1 MIMYKDMYLK
11 LKFHKE
17 VVIKNLLK
25 KGIYPSNEL
34 ISQEVSELDKR
45 MALFKAYV
53 YQPGTKLNVKELN
66 HNIEMIYKDL
76 NILYEVLYDL
86 AINEYSKLYNF
97 VETHLNSL
105 ESTVDKYV
113 KRAIEETNS
122 TTLGKTLFFQ
132 SNSFDIENN
141 DDKVTINL
149 GTLSLFAGDRIAC
162 FANINNVES
171 SDIKFSFAN
180 TDDVNDFSALAYNH
194 NNDVGVVPGEPSIVK
209 HEVKSGDN
217 FKDTGELKLDNMI
230 IDKKSIYD
238 IYAGKSKILVKDIE
252 TGRNTYYDFP
262 TVNNPLQLDKA
273 SYISF
278 YLLDCENAEFTFNM
292 KPIHTNFSLA
302 DTNVEISED
311 SKKFYI
317 EAQKDFTFYFNI
329 DKGDAF
335 AAKEQGII
343 KNNSLYYYGTKISGD
358 MQVRE
363 YKKDKPINYDVKT
376 IIQSEYINDL
386 KIDSIYIKEL

>member
-11 LKFHKE
+11 LKYHKE
-17 VVIKNLLK
+17 IVIKNLLK

-66 HNIEMIYKDL
+66 HNIEMIYRDL
-76 NILYEVLYDL
+76 NILYEILYDL

-97 VETHLNSL
+97 VETHLNNL
-105 ESTVDKYV
+105 ETTVDKYV

-141 DDKVTINL
+141 DDKVIINL
-149 GTLSLFAGDRIAC
+149 GTLQLFAGDRLAC
-162 FANINNVES
+162 FANINNMES
-171 SDIKFSFAN
+171 SDIKFDFTN
-180 TDDVNDFSALAYNH
+180 TDDINDFSALAYNH
-194 NNDVGVVPGEPSIVK
+194 NNDVGIVPGRPSIIK
-209 HEVKSGDN
+209 HEIKSNDN
-217 FKDTGELKLDNMI
+217 FKDTGEIKLDNMK
-230 IDKKSIYD
+230 IDNKSIYD
-238 IYAGKSKILVKDIE
+238 IYAGKGAIVVKDIA
-252 TGRNTYYDFP
+252 TGIDRYYEFP
-262 TVNNPLQLDKA
+262 TVNNPLRLDRA

-292 KPIHTNFSLA
+292 KPTHTNFSLG
-302 DTNVEISED
+302 DTNVEIKED

-317 EAQKDFTFYFNI
+317 EAEMGFTFYFNI
-329 DKGDAF
+329 DKGEVF
-335 AAKEQGII
+335 ATKEQGII
-343 KNNSLYYYGTKISGD
+343 KNNSLYYYGTKIEGD

-363 YKKDKPINYDVKT
+363 YKKDNPINYDVKAT
-376 IIQSEYINDL
+376 IQSESINDL

>member
-11 LKFHKE
+11 LKYHKE
-17 VVIKNLLK
+17 VVIKNLLR

-66 HNIEMIYKDL
+66 YNIEMIYRDL
-76 NILYEVLYDL
+76 TILYDLLYDL

-97 VETHLNSL
+97 VETHLNNL
-105 ESTVDKYV
+105 ETTVDKYV

-122 TTLGKTLFFQ
+122 TTLGKTLLFQ

-141 DDKVTINL
+141 DDKVIVNL
-149 GTLSLFAGDRIAC
+149 GTLQLFAGDRIAC
-162 FANINNVES
+162 FANINNMES
-171 SDIKFSFAN
+171 SDIKFDFTN

-194 NNDVGVVPGEPSIVK
+194 NNDVGVVPGLPSIVK
-209 HEVKSGDN
+209 HEVKSNDN
-217 FKDTGELKLDNMI
+217 FKDTGELKLDNMTI
-230 IDKKSIYD
+230 VNTSTYD
-238 IYAGKSKILVKDIE
+238 IYAGKNAIQVKDVV
-252 TGRNTYYDFP
+252 TGIDTYYEFP
-262 TVNNPLQLDKA
+262 TVNNPLMLDRA

-278 YLLDCENAEFTFNM
+278 YLLDCENAEFTFNT

-317 EAQKDFTFYFNI
+317 EAERGFTFYFNI
-329 DKGDAF
+329 DKGEAF
-335 AAKEQGII
+335 ACKEQGII
-343 KNNSLYYYGTKISGD
+343 KNNSLFYYGNKISGD

-363 YKKDKPINYDVKT
+363 YKKDKPINYDVKAT
-376 IIQSEYINDL
+376 IQSDNVNDL